1 MKLENLFRALILFPL
16 ALMPVY
22 GFVDFSV
29 FIQIGDSNIDVKHL
43 EDLSLQSET
52 SIAALALML
61 VWFFIASGMMFFFK
75 KRAREVYLGW
85 FIYVLG
91 FDLLS
96 GLLTGSFW
104 FESDAEGVLDELD
117 SLSSGMVIALA
128 YFSPLKE
135 RFKPKL

>member
-75 KRAREVYLGW
+75 KRAFYHLVCRTIARWIKSQHPE
-85 FIYVLG
+85 
-91 FDLLS
+91 
-96 GLLTGSFW
+96 
-104 FESDAEGVLDELD
+104 
-117 SLSSGMVIALA
+117 SLSALRA
-128 YFSPLKE
+128 IKRRNF
-135 RFKPKL
+135 

>member
-1 MKLENLFRALILFPL
+1 MKLENLFRALILFPFV
-16 ALMPVY
+16 LMPIY
-22 GFVDFSV
+22 WFVDFSV
-29 FIQIGDSNIDVKHL
+29 FIQIVDSNIDVKHL
-43 EDLSLQSET
+43 KDLALQPEP
-52 SIAALALML
+52 SIATGALML
-61 VWFFIASGMMFFFK
+61 VWLFIASGMMFFFK

-135 RFKPKL
+135 RFKPKP

>member
-1 MKLENLFRALILFPL
+1 MKLENLFRALILFPFV
-16 ALMPVY
+16 LMPIY
-22 GFVDFSV
+22 WFVDFSV
-29 FIQIGDSNIDVKHL
+29 FIQIVDSNIDVKHL
-43 EDLSLQSET
+43 KDLALQPEP
-52 SIAALALML
+52 SIATGALML

-135 RFKPKL
+135 RFKPKP